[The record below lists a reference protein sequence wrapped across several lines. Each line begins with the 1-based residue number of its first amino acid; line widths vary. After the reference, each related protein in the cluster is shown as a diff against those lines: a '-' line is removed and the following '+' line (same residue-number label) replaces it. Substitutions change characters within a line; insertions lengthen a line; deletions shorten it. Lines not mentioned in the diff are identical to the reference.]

1 MGTVEQE
8 ARRMAAIESRFKL
21 HIFAKRGDIDA
32 VRKAIEE
39 NPASKDALDRDGQSA
54 LLCAANVG
62 QYTVCK
68 FLLEKDAC
76 TNIVDTKGW
85 TALHHAAHNG
95 NEGVVELLLK
105 GGDKYDREKAIAP
118 NIECIAPRSPLGV
131 ALSNGN
137 LAAAVHLVDFGADVH
152 WKDALGRSLAFYCVS
167 ELVCIK
173 FLGLCNVELARA
185 DAQGTS
191 VLHVAAEAGDVGVME
206 YLIERAMIDPEI
218 RDVDGDTPFHAAAR
232 AGRLEALKFLN
243 RGTLS
248 GRHGTLDATAGYN
261 NATALHLAAMNG
273 HKAVVSYLLTNG
285 TVDINAQDYD
295 GRTALACA
303 CADGM
308 KEVVELMIQEGCRM
322 DIQDAEG
329 YKPIHHAALNGF
341 DDIVK
346 LVMVQTAM
354 LKLNEDASQGPKQRA
369 QQREYNAKLRAEDV
383 DDFDIAQPE
392 YGI

>member
-1 MGTVEQE
+1 
-8 ARRMAAIESRFKL
+8 MAAIESRFQL
-21 HIFAKRGDIDA
+21 HIFAKRGDIEA
-32 VRKAIEE
+32 VRSYCQS
-39 NPASKDALDRDGQSA
+39 NPNIDALDRDGQSA
-54 LLCAANVG
+54 LLCAANSG
-62 QYTVCK
+62 HYTICK
-68 FLLEKDAC
+68 YLLEKDAR

-95 NEGVVELLLK
+95 NEATVELLLK
-105 GGDKYDREKAIAP
+105 GGEKYDREKAIAP
-118 NIECIAPRSPLGV
+118 NIESDAPRSPLGV

-167 ELVCIK
+167 HLVCIK
-173 FLGLCNVELARA
+173 FLGLCNVELAQS

-191 VLHVAAEAGDVGVME
+191 VLHVAAEEGNVGVME

-218 RDVDGDTPFHAAAR
+218 RDVDGDTPFHAASR
-232 AGRLEALKFLN
+232 AGKLDALKFLN

-248 GRHGTLDATAGYN
+248 GRHGTLDATPGYN

-273 HKAVVSYLLTNG
+273 HAAVVAYLLTNG

-322 DIQDAEG
+322 DIADNES
-329 YKPIHHAALNGF
+329 YKPIHHAALNHH

-346 LVMVQTAM
+346 YVMVQTAM
-354 LKLNEDASQGPKQRA
+354 LRLNEEASQGPKQRA
-369 QQREYNAKLRAEDV
+369 SLREYRAKQRAEDV
-383 DDFDIAQPE
+383 DDFDIPKPT
-392 YGI
+392 YDL